1 MKRAAVHGLKRRQTG
16 AATLVVVMVLFF
28 IISLVAAYTSR
39 NLIFEQR
46 TSTNQYRSTQALEAA
61 DAAMEWALSMLN
73 HGRITDACTTS
84 TISADLSFRQRY
96 LNVDA
101 VTGKITP
108 VLSAAGVPLQPSC
121 VHTPTGW
128 SCSCPTTGL
137 PTLTP
142 PTAAGVWP
150 AFRVRFR
157 AVAGEAGT
165 PTVPKQPGVIKLEV
179 VGCTRVDPD
188 PTVGEQCL
196 SFDGRGALNEGRV
209 LASSLVALAG
219 NPSGAP
225 HAALTAR
232 GDVNVGGAALS
243 AYNTAPSGLGITV
256 HSGGIINTAGLV
268 LRTAPGTPEAAS
280 IIPSDTAF
288 ALPATGTFTTSD
300 RMFATVFNMR
310 PTTFQTQPAALT
322 LNCPISGCSAS
333 MVRDALL
340 LNPSRPL
347 WLTGSLVVDSAGDIG
362 AAGNPALIVVN
373 GDLQFVTAGVNVH
386 GLVFNRLAVGSTT
399 WTTAGSGQV
408 NGAVVAEGGVG
419 GTGTPTIVY
428 DEAVLR
434 HLRFNNG
441 SFVRVPS
448 SWRDFR

>member
-1 MKRAAVHGLKRRQTG
+1 MRRAAVLGLKRRQSG

-84 TISADLSFRQRY
+84 TSSADLSFRQRY
-96 LNVDA
+96 LNVDV

-108 VLSAAGVPLQPSC
+108 VLSAAGGPLQPSC

-157 AVAGEAGT
+157 SVASDSSSST
-165 PTVPKQPGVIKLEV
+165 LPKQPGVIKLEV
-179 VGCTRVDPD
+179 VGCTRVDP
-188 PTVGEQCL
+188 VGGEQCL

-209 LASSLVALAG
+209 LASSLAALTG
-219 NPSGAP
+219 NPSGP
-225 HAALTAR
+225 PYAALTAL
-232 GDVNVGGAALS
+232 GAVNVGGAALS
-243 AYNTAPSGLGITV
+243 AYNTAPTGLGITV
-256 HSGGIINTAGLV
+256 HSGGPIITSGLV
-268 LRTAPGTPEAAS
+268 LRSAPGTPEAAS
-280 IIPSDTAF
+280 IIPSDPAF
-288 ALPATGTFTTSD
+288 VLPTTGTFTTSD

-310 PTTFQTQPAALT
+310 PTTFQTQQAAIT

-333 MVRDALL
+333 LVRDALL
-340 LNPSRPL
+340 MNPSRPL
-347 WLTGSLVVDSAGDIG
+347 WLTGSLIVDSAGDIG
-362 AAGNPALIVVN
+362 AVGNPALIVVN
-373 GDLQFVTAGVNVH
+373 GDLQFTTAGVNIY
-386 GLVFNRLAVGSTT
+386 GLVFIRLAVGSTT
-399 WTTAGSGQV
+399 WTTSGAGQI

-448 SWRDFR
+448 SWKDYR